1 MVTDPLLRIA
11 DALDRIAPPPPPA
24 ADLAG
29 GDTFVFDR
37 GALRAVVAP
46 PAQPLARFV
55 AVDAQR
61 DALLANLHRHAAG
74 AAAHDVLLWGA
85 RGMGK
90 SSLVRS
96 VHAAIV
102 AGGTDS
108 SGAAG
113 GTDSRGTAG
122 GTGLALVQVARD
134 DLAALPA
141 LFRTLAVSTRRFVVY
156 ADDVSFE
163 ADERQY
169 KALRSVLDGGIEAR
183 PDNVRLVVTSNRRHL
198 VAREHADTEAASAV
212 NARDVLDDRLALAD
226 RFGLSLGFH
235 NADQASYL
243 AMVAGYAAAQ
253 GLAFTD
259 AEALAWAAGRG
270 HRSGRVAWQFA
281 TELAGRVGY
290 PIRPR

>member
-1 MVTDPLLRIA
+1 MNDPLTRIA
-11 DALDRIAPPPPPA
+11 DALDRLAPPPPAP
-24 ADLAG
+24 ADLAR
-29 GDTFVFDR
+29 GDAFVFDG
-37 GALRAVVAP
+37 GALRAVASP
-46 PAQPLARFV
+46 AAQPLARFV

-61 DALLANLHRHAAG
+61 DALLDNVRRHAAG

-96 VHAAIV
+96 VHAAV
-102 AGGTDS
+102 AGD
-108 SGAAG
+108 
-113 GTDSRGTAG
+113 
-122 GTGLALVQVARD
+122 GLALIQVARD
-134 DLAALPA
+134 DLAGLPA
-141 LFRTLAVSTRRFVVY
+141 VFRLLAASGRRFLVY

-183 PDNVRLVVTSNRRHL
+183 PDNVRLIVTSNRRHL

-235 NADQASYL
+235 NADQPAYL
-243 AMVAGYAAAQ
+243 AMVAGYAAAH
-253 GLAFTD
+253 GLPFVEAD
-259 AEALAWAAGRG
+259 ALAWAAGRG
-270 HRSGRVAWQFA
+270 HRSGRVAWQFV
-281 TELAGRVGY
+281 TELAGRQNRAIV
-290 PIRPR
+290 PA

>member
-1 MVTDPLLRIA
+1 MTDPLARIA
-11 DALDRIAPPPPPA
+11 DALDRLAPPALPA
-24 ADLAG
+24 ADPAT
-29 GDTFVFDR
+29 GDAFVFE
-37 GALRAVVAP
+37 GGHLRAVSPP

-55 AVDAQR
+55 GVDAQR
-61 DALLANLHRHAAG
+61 DTLLANLRRHAAG

-96 VHAAIV
+96 IHAAI
-102 AGGTDS
+102 
-108 SGAAG
+108 GAQG
-113 GTDSRGTAG
+113 LD
-122 GTGLALVQVARD
+122 LALVQVARD
-134 DLAALPA
+134 DLDRLPA
-141 LFRTLAVSTRRFVVY
+141 LFRVLAPVPRRFAVY

-183 PDNVRLVVTSNRRHL
+183 PDHVRLIVTSNRRHL
-198 VAREHADTEAASAV
+198 VAREHAETEAASAV

-243 AMVAGYAAAQ
+243 AMVAGYAAAH

-259 AEALAWAAGRG
+259 ADALTWAAGRG
-270 HRSGRVAWQFA
+270 HRSGRVAWQFV
-281 TELAGRVGY
+281 TELAGRANRAIA
-290 PIRPR
+290 PA

>member
-1 MVTDPLLRIA
+1 MDTDRSTLLRIA
-11 DALDRIAPPPPPA
+11 DALDRLAPPAVSA
-24 ADLAG
+24 ADPAV
-29 GDTFVFDR
+29 GDAFVFER
-37 GALRAVVAP
+37 GMLRAVAPP

-55 AVDAQR
+55 GIDTQR
-61 DALLANLHRHAAG
+61 DALLANFRRHADG

-96 VHAAIV
+96 V
-102 AGGTDS
+102 
-108 SGAAG
+108 GAAVP
-113 GTDSRGTAG
+113 
-122 GTGLALVQVARD
+122 GLALIQVARD
-134 DLAALPA
+134 DLDGLPT
-141 LFRTLAVSTRRFVVY
+141 LFQLLAGTLRRFVIY

-169 KALRSVLDGGIEAR
+169 KALRSILDGGIEAR

-235 NADQASYL
+235 NADQDAYL
-243 AMVAGYAAAQ
+243 AMVAGYAAAH

-259 AEALAWAAGRG
+259 ADALAWAAGRG

-281 TELAGRVGY
+281 IELAGRAGRAIT
-290 PIRPR
+290 PA

>member
-1 MVTDPLLRIA
+1 MTDPLSRIA
-11 DALDRIAPPPPPA
+11 DAFARATDALDRLAPRALPA
-24 ADLAG
+24 ADPAV
-29 GDTFVFDR
+29 GDAFVFER
-37 GALRAVVAP
+37 STLRTVAPP

-55 AVDAQR
+55 GIDAQR
-61 DALLANLHRHAAG
+61 DALLANFRRHAGG

-96 VHAAIV
+96 VHAAV
-102 AGGTDS
+102 A
-108 SGAAG
+108 
-113 GTDSRGTAG
+113 
-122 GTGLALVQVARD
+122 GLALIQVARD
-134 DLAALPA
+134 DLDGLPA
-141 LFRTLAVSTRRFVVY
+141 LFRLLAVTPRRFAIY

-169 KALRSVLDGGIEAR
+169 KALRSILDGGIEAR

-235 NADQASYL
+235 NADQADYL
-243 AMVAGYAAAQ
+243 AMVSGYAAAH

-259 AEALAWAAGRG
+259 AGALAWAGGRG

-281 TELAGRVGY
+281 TELAGRAGRAIT
-290 PIRPR
+290 PG